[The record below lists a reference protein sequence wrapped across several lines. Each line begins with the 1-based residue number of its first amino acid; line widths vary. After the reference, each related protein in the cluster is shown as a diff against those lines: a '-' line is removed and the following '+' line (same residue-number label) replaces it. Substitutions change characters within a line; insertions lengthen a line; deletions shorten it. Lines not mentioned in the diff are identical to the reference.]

1 MLALLAGP
9 ALVPQPPLLASRPA
23 VARTSSIVAGDKLE
37 PFDVKP
43 FVKFTGRAKNRAERK
58 QLYNSAGSFPPRT
71 SNLPGEGYFFFQN
84 SSPKTG
90 VQKDLPGFF
99 TAENFA
105 DAELDP
111 KALPVL
117 GVGAVCAAII
127 AGSTIDGTTKLP
139 ARTAPP
145 PAVEKKAAAPSIS
158 LPKIE
163 APKISAPKLE
173 LPKAAPKEK
182 APPKPRK
189 RSVFS
194 ESEPEEEEG
203 GNGGEHGADAVA
215 SQLLAEAA
223 AEEGEEGALA
233 PPPPAEGEG
242 EGEGA
247 PAKRVAKPVDWVKAG
262 TLRGKF
268 SAAARKTVAVPRLP
282 R

>member
-127 AGSTIDGTTKLP
+127 AGSTIDGTKSLP

-145 PAVEKKAAAPSIS
+145 PAVEKKAEAPKIS

-182 APPKPRK
+182 APPKPK
-189 RSVFS
+189 
-194 ESEPEEEEG
+194 
-203 GNGGEHGADAVA
+203 
-215 SQLLAEAA
+215 AEKPKKEKAAPKPKAA
-223 AEEGEEGALA
+223 AAPKAAPAPA
-233 PPPPAEGEG
+233 PPPPAPPPAEAPPAPTPSAE
-242 EGEGA
+242 EA
-247 PAKRVAKPVDWVKAG
+247 PAPAPSEADE
-262 TLRGKF
+262 LR
-268 SAAARKTVAVPRLP
+268 AILKTTVGNKKY
-282 R
+282 

>member
-127 AGSTIDGTTKLP
+127 AGSTIEGTKSLP

-145 PAVEKKAAAPSIS
+145 PAVEKKAEAPKIS

-163 APKISAPKLE
+163 APKISAPK
-173 LPKAAPKEK
+173 AAPRRTPPKPK
-182 APPKPRK
+182 PPKPRRRPPPKPK
-189 RSVFS
+189 RRSPKRRRRRRS
-194 ESEPEEEEG
+194 RG
-203 GNGGEHGADAVA
+203 GARG
-215 SQLLAEAA
+215 EAA
-223 AEEGEEGALA
+223 PA
-233 PPPPAEGEG
+233 PAPRRPPRRRRRPPARRRRRR
-242 EGEGA
+242 A
-247 PAKRVAKPVDWVKAG
+247 RCRRSMARN
-262 TLRGKF
+262 LRT
-268 SAAARKTVAVPRLP
+268 SIATS
-282 R
+282 

>member
-163 APKISAPKLE
+163 APKLE

-182 APPKPRK
+182 APPKPK
-189 RSVFS
+189 
-194 ESEPEEEEG
+194 PPPKPK
-203 GNGGEHGADAVA
+203 
-215 SQLLAEAA
+215 AEKPPPKPKAEKPKKEKAAPKPKAA
-223 AEEGEEGALA
+223 AAPKAAPAPA
-233 PPPPAEGEG
+233 PPPPAPPPAEAPPAPTPSAE
-242 EGEGA
+242 EA
-247 PAKRVAKPVDWVKAG
+247 PAPAPSEADE
-262 TLRGKF
+262 LR
-268 SAAARKTVAVPRLP
+268 AILKTTVGNKKY
-282 R
+282 

>member
-9 ALVPQPPLLASRPA
+9 ALVPQPPLLASRAA

-127 AGSTIDGTTKLP
+127 AGSTIDGTTTVSYTHLTLP
-139 ARTAPP
+139 T
-145 PAVEKKAAAPSIS
+145 KA
-158 LPKIE
+158 
-163 APKISAPKLE
+163 
-173 LPKAAPKEK
+173 
-182 APPKPRK
+182 
-189 RSVFS
+189 
-194 ESEPEEEEG
+194 
-203 GNGGEHGADAVA
+203 
-215 SQLLAEAA
+215 
-223 AEEGEEGALA
+223 
-233 PPPPAEGEG
+233 
-242 EGEGA
+242 
-247 PAKRVAKPVDWVKAG
+247 
-262 TLRGKF
+262 
-268 SAAARKTVAVPRLP
+268 
-282 R
+282 

>member
-127 AGSTIDGTTKLP
+127 AGSTIEGTKSLP

-145 PAVEKKAAAPSIS
+145 PAVEKKAEAPKIS

-173 LPKAAPKEK
+173 LPKAAP
-182 APPKPRK
+182 R
-189 RSVFS
+189 
-194 ESEPEEEEG
+194 EG
-203 GNGGEHGADAVA
+203 AAE
-215 SQLLAEAA
+215 AEAA
-223 AEEGEEGALA
+223 AEAEGGEAAAEAEGGEAQKEKAAPKPRRRPRRAAPAPAPAPPAA
-233 PPPPAEGEG
+233 PPPPPEPPAPPPPPPGSVPTMEGEKSAN
-242 EGEGA
+242 EL
-247 PAKRVAKPVDWVKAG
+247 RDILKATTG
-262 TLRGKF
+262 IKKY
-268 SAAARKTVAVPRLP
+268 SK
-282 R
+282 

>member
-37 PFDVKP
+37 PFDDKP

-127 AGSTIDGTTKLP
+127 AGSTIEGTKSLP

-145 PAVEKKAAAPSIS
+145 PAVEKKAEAPKIS

-182 APPKPRK
+182 APPKPK
-189 RSVFS
+189 
-194 ESEPEEEEG
+194 PPPKPK
-203 GNGGEHGADAVA
+203 
-215 SQLLAEAA
+215 AEKPPPKPKAEKPKKEKAA
-223 AEEGEEGALA
+223 PKPKEAPAAKAAPAPAPAPPAA
-233 PPPPAEGEG
+233 PPPPPEPPAPPPPPPGSVPTMEGEKSAN
-242 EGEGA
+242 ELREIL
-247 PAKRVAKPVDWVKAG
+247 KATTG
-262 TLRGKF
+262 TKKY
-268 SAAARKTVAVPRLP
+268 SK
-282 R
+282 